1 MTNRGKKAVGKGGNE
16 VYIKKGAKSRAD
28 GKRSINDRQKV
39 VKQIRVTADTDYL
52 ITSLALIYNI
62 TQGELIDEIVRVTAT
77 AYNLAVDLSQ
87 QRPVLTDFSE
97 VLIFKT

>member
-1 MTNRGKKAVGKGGNE
+1 MTKEAVEKGGTRD
-16 VYIKKGAKSRAD
+16 YIKKDGKNGTV